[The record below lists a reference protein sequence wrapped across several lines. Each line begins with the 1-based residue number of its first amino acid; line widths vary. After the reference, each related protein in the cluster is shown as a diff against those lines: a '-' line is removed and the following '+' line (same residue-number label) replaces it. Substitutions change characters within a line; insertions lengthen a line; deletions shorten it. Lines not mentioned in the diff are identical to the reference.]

1 MNTLKYFFTFLF
13 VTTLVGCGGGGGS
26 NSGAGG
32 GDLQRRIVVIGDS
45 IGIGYNAS
53 VAFPDLLEGLIG
65 IEVIN
70 RSIGGASASRGAG
83 MTPALIEEFKPM
95 YLVVL
100 LGTNNAGGPGGG
112 VKGAIEAINFAARIA
127 LQAGV
132 IPIIGTIPPITNSSD
147 ENDNV
152 AAINAGIIS
161 INGARIARI
170 NQAVSP
176 SDISDG
182 THPTDRGQRIIAQLF
197 AEQVF

>member
-45 IGIGYNAS
+45 IGIGYNVS
-53 VAFPDLLEGLIG
+53 VAFPDLLEGLTG

>member
-1 MNTLKYFFTFLF
+1 VNTLKYFFTFLF

-45 IGIGYNAS
+45 IGIGYNVS
-53 VAFPDLLEGLIG
+53 VAFPDLLEGLTG